1 MGLPFSRMVA
11 SLQSHTPPFS
21 KELKDNLKL
30 IISGI
35 RLKNR
40 YSELSMLN
48 AKVEELDYKLSKKN
62 EDFEKLFIE
71 LQRERDFRES
81 QSQHILDRD
90 DQLRSENKELQEKY
104 NKLLDQIQSLVAKE
118 RLEHSFQMAMTESQN
133 KVLTQVERLNEHIVK
148 PKLLQRLV

>member
-21 KELKDNLKL
+21 KELKENLKL

-62 EDFEKLFIE
+62 EDFEKLFVE
-71 LQRERDFRES
+71 LQREREFRES
-81 QSQHILDRD
+81 QSQQISDRE
-90 DQLRSENKELQEKY
+90 DQFRSENKELQEKY

-118 RLEHSFQMAMTESQN
+118 RLEHSFQMAMTES
-133 KVLTQVERLNEHIVK
+133 
-148 PKLLQRLV
+148 